1 MEQPSKQAVKKKVN
15 LRMVVFMIMQYG
27 VIKKIQEGK
36 NLDLAKANRHSETTK
51 EKQGL
56 VKPARGRVC
65 SRVYIK
71 EAMLD
76 F

>member
-1 MEQPSKQAVKKKVN
+1 
-15 LRMVVFMIMQYG
+15 MVVFMIMQYG

-51 EKQGL
+51 EKQIL
-56 VKPARGRVC
+56 AKPARGRVGM
-65 SRVYIK
+65 RMYIK
-71 EAMLD
+71 ETILV

>member
-1 MEQPSKQAVKKKVN
+1 
-15 LRMVVFMIMQYG
+15 MQYG

-51 EKQGL
+51 DKQEDEN
-56 VKPARGRVC
+56 PARERVC
-65 SRVYIK
+65 PLTYIK
-71 EAMLD
+71 ESILD